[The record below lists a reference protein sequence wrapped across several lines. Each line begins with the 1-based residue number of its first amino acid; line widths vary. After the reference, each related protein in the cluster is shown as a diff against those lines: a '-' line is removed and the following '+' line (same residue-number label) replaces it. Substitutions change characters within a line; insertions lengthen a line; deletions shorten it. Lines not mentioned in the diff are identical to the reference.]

1 MDPPE
6 YVIQQTIAQINAAP
20 NENAAIQAALPAFNP
35 LLDTADAVK
44 SALETR
50 VRQFRAV
57 NFPRYTPG
65 MPLPN
70 LPNHWDAHDVMAAAY
85 WGANAPAAVG
95 ATPLAAP
102 PPRFG
107 PQPPPRFAPQPGPRT
122 QTRRGPSPGN
132 FRRRNARVQRGGGG
146 GWSRGAADRGWNVPA
161 AGPAQSPPSFTPL
174 ARYNM
179 DWMRMLQ

>member
-1 MDPPE
+1 LICTNCNLKHDWSILLVITSNIIGPHLIDFLIEQLNDQSKLLCSCVLPLKAYLTRNCFLAVFGPGSAPPMDPPE

-95 ATPLAAP
+95 ATPNTTC
-102 PPRFG
+102 PRSC
-107 PQPPPRFAPQPGPRT
+107 R
-122 QTRRGPSPGN
+122 
-132 FRRRNARVQRGGGG
+132 
-146 GWSRGAADRGWNVPA
+146 
-161 AGPAQSPPSFTPL
+161 
-174 ARYNM
+174 
-179 DWMRMLQ
+179 